1 MRIWIGTAIFEELFF
16 RGLLT
21 EQGILAVNFVAFAN
35 GKQSALNTVSKTLA
49 QVFSQQISFIS
60 EPNKD
65 FNDFIF
71 LASAQSFDIHN
82 ERLKVEQQAWLQNRL
97 FPIDGKNG
105 VILTDNFN
113 PLEHLQTAKAEKY
126 RHFLMD
132 MFGEELFV
140 R

>member
-1 MRIWIGTAIFEELFF
+1 MSSH
-16 RGLLT
+16 LL
-21 EQGILAVNFVAFAN
+21 NY
-35 GKQSALNTVSKTLA
+35 
-49 QVFSQQISFIS
+49 
-60 EPNKD
+60 

-71 LASAQSFDIHN
+71 LASSQPFDIHN
-82 ERLKVEQQAWLQNRL
+82 ERLKIEQQAWLQNRL
-97 FPIDGKNG
+97 FPIDDKDG

-132 MFGEELFV
+132 MFGEELFI